1 MRLVMVGTGEF
12 ALPTFRRL
20 IEITRSGSD
29 AEAAGGSHEIVALL
43 TQPDRTGPGKHNHPH
58 PMKELA
64 EQHGIPVLQPLQ
76 CNAPESIAAL
86 RGLEADLM
94 VVAAYGQILSAEFL
108 TTTRL
113 GAVNLHASLL
123 PKYRG
128 AAPIQYAVWM
138 GESETGVTIF
148 QIQPRLDAGP
158 ILGVVRT
165 PIGPKETAGE
175 LEVRLAD
182 LGAELALEVVRDLAQ
197 GTTRPVTQDSAG
209 VTKAPKMPKLAGLI
223 DWSKPTREIGWHL
236 RAMQPWPMPFT
247 FLHVAGRPPMRLLI
261 LDADLAEPIG
271 SAPAAPGTVVHSDGR
286 QLHVRTG
293 DGVAAILR
301 LQASG
306 KRPMGIDEFLRGNSV
321 PIGSRFGAES
331 LEV

>member
-1 MRLVMVGTGEF
+1 MRLVIVGTGEF

-20 IEITRSGSD
+20 LDIAQSGSV
-29 AEAAGGSHEIVALL
+29 EAGGPHEIVALL

-64 EQHGIPVLQPLQ
+64 EQRGIPVLQPVK
-76 CNAPESIAAL
+76 CNAPESIADL
-86 RGLEADLM
+86 KGLNADLM
-94 VVAAYGQILSAEFL
+94 IVAAYGQILSAEFL

-128 AAPIQYAVWM
+128 AAPIQYAVWQ
-138 GESETGVTIF
+138 GETETGVTIF

-175 LEVRLAD
+175 LEFRLAD
-182 LGAELALEVVRDLAQ
+182 LGAELAIEVLRDIAQ
-197 GTTRPVTQDSAG
+197 GTTTPVIQDSAG

-247 FLHVAGRPPMRLLI
+247 FLHVPGRPPMRLLI
-261 LDADLAEPIG
+261 LDADPVDAKANETAG
-271 SAPAAPGTVVHSDGR
+271 PGTVLASDGR
-286 QLHVRTG
+286 QIHVRTG
-293 DGVAAILR
+293 DGALAIQR

-306 KRPMGIDEFLRGNSV
+306 KRPMTVDEFLRGNGV
-321 PIGSRFGAES
+321 PAGARFGAETFDA
-331 LEV
+331 